1 MSAATIDLHAHAG
14 ANVAGTPREQATEPL
29 LRLEGLNKRFGGLVV
44 TKDISLSVQHGQI
57 FGIIGPNGAGK
68 STLFNEI
75 SGYIPPDSGRIM
87 FEGADITAKPPHALC
102 MLGIGRTFQIVKPF
116 PSRTVLDNVVVGAF
130 ARTGNRVEAIEN
142 AEKIVHELGLG
153 RRIGQIAKNLSIVDR
168 KRLELAKALA
178 TRPKLLLLDE
188 ILAGLTPSEVEEA
201 ITLVKTIRDRGVTI
215 VMIEH
220 VMREVMALC
229 EHVLVINYGEKIAE
243 GTPAEVISHPKVIS
257 AYLGD
262 DHAA

>member
-1 MSAATIDLHAHAG
+1 MSAISQVSDVPDERAE
-14 ANVAGTPREQATEPL
+14 PPL
-29 LRLEGLNKRFGGLVV
+29 LVLEGLNKRFGGLVV
-44 TKDISLSVQHGQI
+44 TKDISLSVRQGQI

-75 SGYIPPDSGRIM
+75 SGYVPPDSGRIT
-87 FEGADITAKPPHALC
+87 FDGVDITARPPHELC
-102 MLGIGRTFQIVKPF
+102 MLGVGRTFQIVKPF

-130 ARTGNRVEAIEN
+130 ARTSNRNEAIDR
-142 AEKIVHELGLG
+142 AEQIVHELGLG

-220 VMREVMALC
+220 VMRAVMALC
-229 EHVLVINYGEKIAE
+229 ERVLVINYGEKIAE

>member
-1 MSAATIDLHAHAG
+1 MSAST
-14 ANVAGTPREQATEPL
+14 TPSTKPAL
-29 LRLEGLNKRFGGLVV
+29 LTLDCLNKRFGGLVV
-44 TKDISLSVQHGQI
+44 TKDISLSVQEGQI

-75 SGYIPPDSGRIM
+75 SGYIPPDSGRIT
-87 FEGADITAKPPHALC
+87 FDGVDITGRPPHELC
-102 MLGIGRTFQIVKPF
+102 KQGIGRTFQIVKPF

-130 ARTGNRVEAIEN
+130 ARTSNRNEAIAN

-178 TRPKLLLLDE
+178 TQPKLLLLDE

-201 ITLVKTIRDRGVTI
+201 ITLVRTIRDRGVTI

-220 VMREVMALC
+220 VMRAVMALC
-229 EHVLVINYGEKIAE
+229 ERVLVISYGEKIAE
-243 GTPAEVISHPKVIS
+243 GTPSEVISHPQVIS